1 MKPILRILYILI
13 ECIVNILFFVLC
25 IFEIIFMP
33 IFALVSYIFTGKA
46 NAYIYLEYAE
56 KLNHTLDDFVIKFDP
71 DK

>member
-1 MKPILRILYILI
+1 ML
-13 ECIVNILFFVLC
+13 
-25 IFEIIFMP
+25 

-56 KLNHTLDDFVIKFDP
+56 KLNNTLDDFITKFDP

>member
-13 ECIVNILFFVLC
+13 GCIVNTLIFILG
-25 IFEIIFMP
+25 IFEITFML

-46 NAYIYLEYAE
+46 NAYIYLKYAE
-56 KLNHTLDDFVIKFDP
+56 KLNNTLDDFVAKFDP